1 MIRIMQLDCE
11 QPEENTG
18 TSDRSGRESATTTA
32 RYWCRIRKLELTA
45 LAASSVP

>member
-11 QPEENTG
+11 KPEENTG
-18 TSDRSGRESATTTA
+18 TSDRFGRESTTTTA

-45 LAASSVP
+45 LATGGVP